1 MREKVR
7 ALEKTVN
14 TVLLGKSSVVRLV
27 TTAFFGGGHVL
38 LEDVPGVG
46 KTILARALARA
57 VDASFRRIQ
66 FTADLLPSDIVG
78 TSIFNQSNGAFEF
91 RPGPIFAQVVLGDE
105 INRTTPRTQSALLE
119 AMNEGSIS
127 LDGVTHSLPKPFIV
141 LATQNPYEFEGTY
154 PLPESQLDR
163 FMMRVEIGYP
173 APDAERKML
182 EVQQE
187 HHPLEDVRPVLT
199 SADVEAIQ
207 AQVRKVRVEDSLRKY
222 LLAIANATRQDRR
235 IRVGVSP
242 RASGALQRAAQ
253 SHAFLD
259 GRDFV
264 IPDDIKTLAPAVL
277 GHRIVPDGALPGEG
291 SFRER
296 EDLVRELTETIDVP
310 L

>member
-1 MREKVR
+1 
-7 ALEKTVN
+7 
-14 TVLLGKSSVVRLV
+14 
-27 TTAFFGGGHVL
+27 
-38 LEDVPGVG
+38 
-46 KTILARALARA
+46 
-57 VDASFRRIQ
+57 
-66 FTADLLPSDIVG
+66 
-78 TSIFNQSNGAFEF
+78 
-91 RPGPIFAQVVLGDE
+91 LGDE

-264 IPDDIKTLAPAVL
+264 IPDDIKTLAPCVL
-277 GHRIVPDGALPGEG
+277 GHRIVPDGALPGDG

-296 EDLVRELTETIDVP
+296 ESLVRELTDTIDVP

>member
-46 KTILARALARA
+46 KTILARTLARG

-78 TSIFNQSNGAFEF
+78 TSIFNQNNGAFEF

-173 APDAERKML
+173 GPDAEREML
-182 EVQQE
+182 KVQQE
-187 HHPLEDVRPVLT
+187 RHPIEDVRPVLT

-207 AQVRKVRVEDSLRKY
+207 EQVRRVRIEDSLRSY

-235 IRVGVSP
+235 IRVGASP

-253 SHAFLD
+253 SYAYLD
-259 GRDFV
+259 GREFV
-264 IPDDIKTLAPAVL
+264 IPDDIKTLAPSVL

>member
-1 MREKVR
+1 MRDKVH
-7 ALEKTVN
+7 ALEKAVN
-14 TVLLGKSSVVRLV
+14 TVFLGKSSVVRLV
-27 TTAFFGGGHVL
+27 MTAFFGGGHVL

-46 KTILARALARA
+46 KTILARTLARC

-78 TSIFNQSNGAFEF
+78 TSIFNQRNGAFEF

-127 LDGVTHSLPKPFIV
+127 LDGVTHGLPTPFIV

-163 FMMRVEIGYP
+163 FMMRIEIGYP
-173 APDAERKML
+173 GPDAEREML
-182 EVQQE
+182 KAQQE
-187 HHPLEDVRPVLT
+187 RHPIEDVRPVLT
-199 SADVEAIQ
+199 SAEVDAIQ
-207 AQVRKVRVEDSLRKY
+207 AQVRKVRVEDSLRNY
-222 LLAIANATRQDRR
+222 LLAIVSATRQDRR
-235 IRVGVSP
+235 IRIGVSP

-253 SHAFLD
+253 SHAYLD
-259 GRDFV
+259 GREFV
-264 IPDDIKTLAPAVL
+264 IPDDIKTLAPYVL

-291 SFRER
+291 SFTER
-296 EDLVRELTETIDVP
+296 ENLVRELTDTIDVP

>member
-264 IPDDIKTLAPAVL
+264 IPDDIKTLAPCVL
-277 GHRIVPDGALPGEG
+277 GHRIVPDGALPGDG

-296 EDLVRELTETIDVP
+296 ESLVRELTDTIDVP